1 MAEANASTGFQI
13 EGEDIEARA
22 IEQKIRARSQARQ
35 EEGQAQGLDY
45 EAYARGLPP
54 LPADAVF
61 SRDLYEAVGQVGFGA
76 DKVGTELDLTETRM
90 ALVGGMVHRLRA
102 AVHELVLYYL
112 NRFEARQVRFNEQT
126 ARALAVMVQDL
137 EAEVRDLRARLTEL
151 EDGQE

>member
-1 MAEANASTGFQI
+1 MTEADAATGFQI
-13 EGEDIEARA
+13 EGEDIDSKA
-22 IEQKIRARSQARQ
+22 IEQEIRVRSQVRQ
-35 EEGQAQGLDY
+35 EEAQAQGLDY
-45 EAYARGLPP
+45 EAYAKGLHP

-61 SRDLYEAVGQVGFGA
+61 SRDLYEAVVQVGFDA
-76 DKVGTELDLTETRM
+76 DKVGTELDLTETRL

-102 AVHELVLYYL
+102 AVHELVLFYL